1 MVTAG
6 GTVIGEALARLGK
19 AWGWIVAY
27 GVLSLLAGILAIV
40 WPSATLAV
48 IAIVFALQLLVSAIY
63 QFVLVFAIPHE
74 SGWLRA
80 LVALVAIF
88 SLVVSVY
95 LLGHV
100 GLTLLVLAILLGAY
114 WIAQG
119 VIELFLATSHPEI
132 RNRAWVAV
140 SGVLSVVAGIV
151 VAVFPGISLV
161 TLAIVLGVWLIFF
174 GAILIRRGWMLRSLA
189 QQNTR
194 MASGTVA

>member
-6 GTVIGEALARLGK
+6 GTDMGAALARLGK

-27 GVLSLLAGILAIV
+27 GVLSLLAGLVAIV
-40 WPSATLAV
+40 WPGATLVV
-48 IAIVFALQLLVSAIY
+48 IAIVFALQLLVGAVY
-63 QFVLVFAIPHE
+63 QFVFVFAIPQE

-80 LVALVAIF
+80 LVALVAIL

-119 VIELFLATSHPEI
+119 AIELFIALGHPEI
-132 RNRAWVAV
+132 RNRTWVVV
-140 SGVLSVVAGIV
+140 SGLLSVVAGVI
-151 VAVFPGISLV
+151 VAVFPGISLF
-161 TLAIVLGVWLIFF
+161 TLTIVLGAWLVFF
-174 GAILIRRGWMLRSLA
+174 GAILIGRGWMLRSF
-189 QQNTR
+189 TR
-194 MASGTVA
+194 TRTRTGS

>member
-6 GTVIGEALARLGK
+6 GTDIGEALARLGK

-48 IAIVFALQLLVSAIY
+48 IAIVFALQLLVSAVY
-63 QFVLVFAIPHE
+63 QFVFVFAIPHE
-74 SGWLRA
+74 TGWLRA

-119 VIELFLATSHPEI
+119 VIELFLAAGHPEI
-132 RNRAWVAV
+132 RNRAWVFV
-140 SGVLSVVAGIV
+140 SGVLSVAAGIV

-161 TLAIVLGVWLIFF
+161 TLAIVLGIWLIFF

-189 QQNTR
+189 HQNTR
-194 MASGTVA
+194 MASGTMA

>member
-6 GTVIGEALARLGK
+6 GTDMGAALARLGR
-19 AWGWIVAY
+19 AWGWMVAY
-27 GVLSLLAGILAIV
+27 GVLSVLAGVVAIV
-40 WPSATLAV
+40 WPGATLVV
-48 IAIVFALQLLVSAIY
+48 IAVVFALQLLVGAVY
-63 QFVLVFAIPHE
+63 QFVFAFAIPHE

-80 LVALVAIF
+80 LVSLVAIL

-100 GLTLLVLAILLGAY
+100 GLTLLLLAILLGLY
-114 WIAQG
+114 WVAHG
-119 VIELFLATSHPEI
+119 VIELFVAMGHPEM
-132 RNRAWVAV
+132 RNRAWVVV
-140 SGVLSVVAGIV
+140 SGVLSVVAGII

-174 GAILIRRGWMLRSLA
+174 GAILIGRGWRLRSFA
-189 QQNTR
+189 QLNKS